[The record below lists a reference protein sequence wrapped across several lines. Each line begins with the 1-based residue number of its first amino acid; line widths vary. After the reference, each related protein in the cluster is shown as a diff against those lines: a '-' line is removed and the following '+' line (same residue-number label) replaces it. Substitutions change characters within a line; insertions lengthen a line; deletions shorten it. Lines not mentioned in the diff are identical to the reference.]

1 MNETLKTI
9 LDMDKKAQQKVAE
22 AEEYRKNAVAS
33 LSAKKNAVIEDET
46 RMAKESALRRSERR
60 RAVEGKNLS
69 AVKEKNVK
77 ILEKLEKLYTEN
89 ADSWVDEIV
98 ANVTK

>member
-22 AEEYRKNAVAS
+22 AEEYRKDAVAS
-33 LSAKKNAVIEDET
+33 LSAKKDAVIEDET
-46 RMAKESALRRSERR
+46 QKARESAVRRSERL
-60 RAVEGKNLS
+60 RAQGGKNLS
-69 AVKEKNVK
+69 AVKEKNEK
-77 ILEKLEKLYTEN
+77 ILEKLEKLYAEN